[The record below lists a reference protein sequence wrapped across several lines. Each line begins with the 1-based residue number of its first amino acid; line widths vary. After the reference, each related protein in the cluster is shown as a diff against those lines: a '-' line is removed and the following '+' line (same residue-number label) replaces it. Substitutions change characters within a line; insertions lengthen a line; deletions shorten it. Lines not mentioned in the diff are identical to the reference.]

1 MEQAMSAG
9 RGIKKYRRKEENFL
23 GQSAFT
29 LVELLV
35 VTAVLVI
42 FIAVAIPSFRGI
54 SQSNSLGNAGRDLAD
69 TLNLGRDEAMARNRK
84 VNIRLI
90 KSAGVTGGAARYRAM
105 QVWIA
110 KDDGGEVSA
119 LSKVDWLPN
128 GIVISEATALTPIL
142 SSTSAQIGTMTVLGE
157 QCNYVSFVI
166 GANGILDGA
175 VSNAESFLTLVR
187 EKDVAAVSPNDF
199 FSVFINPAT
208 GGVSVYRP

>member
-1 MEQAMSAG
+1 MSAG

-23 GQSAFT
+23 GRSAFT